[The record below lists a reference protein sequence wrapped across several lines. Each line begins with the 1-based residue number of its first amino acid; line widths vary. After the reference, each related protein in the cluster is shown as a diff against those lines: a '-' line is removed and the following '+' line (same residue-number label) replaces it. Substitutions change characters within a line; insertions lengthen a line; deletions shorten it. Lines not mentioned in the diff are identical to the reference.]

1 MLGFISG
8 FVCGLIQFFLLR
20 RFARSV
26 TSGGKPAIGLGLMQL
41 LLPAALLMGCA
52 FFMPANLVWAAT
64 GIVCPLI
71 GGALLHFFV
80 SGKRRDGPP
89 SPPQY

>member
-20 RFARSV
+20 RFAHSV

-52 FFMPANLVWAAT
+52 FFMPANLVWARR
-64 GIVCPLI
+64 VSY
-71 GGALLHFFV
+71 AL
-80 SGKRRDGPP
+80 
-89 SPPQY
+89 